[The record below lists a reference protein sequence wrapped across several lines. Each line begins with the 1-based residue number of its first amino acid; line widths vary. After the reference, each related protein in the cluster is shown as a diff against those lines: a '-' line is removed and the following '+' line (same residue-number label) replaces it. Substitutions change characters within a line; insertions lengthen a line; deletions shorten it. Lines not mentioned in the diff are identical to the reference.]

1 MVENAKADA
10 DDGEDRTN
18 NDLTVS
24 KTWSSA
30 LILGFHEKDDS
41 LPWGHD
47 TQNKRNLVE
56 MFESTNPQ
64 DDLSIDVREVISG
77 VKKATEDFIGRYRGL
92 FVEQKWHHIPVLP
105 VPASLLALH
114 ALRFDNGR
122 LVHADG
128 SRLTRSDTVHANEG
142 EDWT

>member
-24 KTWSSA
+24 TTWSSA
-30 LILGFHEKDDS
+30 LISGFHEKDDS
-41 LPWGHD
+41 LSWGHD

-64 DDLSIDVREVISG
+64 DDMSRDVREVISG

-92 FVEQKWHHIPVLP
+92 FVEQKRHHIPVLP
-105 VPASLLALH
+105 VQRLSLRCTLCASTMV
-114 ALRFDNGR
+114 G
-122 LVHADG
+122 
-128 SRLTRSDTVHANEG
+128 
-142 EDWT
+142 